1 MSDHLAAPSGIETA
15 AVPIDLTAQHP
26 RSPRAMLDG
35 IKILP
40 RAIDKAR
47 AQLAGTLGHYIYFM
61 CGVNRVLFTTLHVTE
76 QQFLDA
82 VAASPDDAGVVRWI
96 REVVKPDPA
105 RIAMMNERIEHMK
118 PETPQAKAVFEVD
131 LAATGTTRTDITTYA
146 DLLDLEEGRLPLHA
160 P

>member
-1 MSDHLAAPSGIETA
+1 MTDDRASYTT
-15 AVPIDLTAQHP
+15 DLTTQVP
-26 RSPRAMLDG
+26 RSPRAELDG

-118 PETPQAKAVFEVD
+118 PETSQAKEAFVAD
-131 LAATGTTRTDITTYA
+131 LASTGTTRTDITTYA
-146 DLLDLEEGRLPLHA
+146 DLLDLEEGRIPLEPPH
-160 P
+160 

>member
-1 MSDHLAAPSGIETA
+1 M
-15 AVPIDLTAQHP
+15 DLTKHYP
-26 RSPRAMLDG
+26 RSPRAELDG

-47 AQLAGTLGHYIYFM
+47 AQLAGTLGHYIYFL

-105 RIAMMNERIEHMK
+105 RIAAMNERIEHMK
-118 PETPQAKAVFEVD
+118 PETPQAKAVFAAD

-146 DLLDLEEGRLPLHA
+146 DLLDLEERRIPASA
-160 P
+160 PTP